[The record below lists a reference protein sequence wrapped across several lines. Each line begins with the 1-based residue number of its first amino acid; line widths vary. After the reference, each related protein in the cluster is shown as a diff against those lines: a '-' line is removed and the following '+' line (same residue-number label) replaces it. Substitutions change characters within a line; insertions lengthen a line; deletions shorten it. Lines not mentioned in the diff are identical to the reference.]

1 MKCKEVCEIW
11 LQYTGK
17 ELNILEMKQ
26 TTTEKLSEV
35 IMLPYILCTKQWV
48 TVQPI
53 TSVYFVGFIVIH

>member
-1 MKCKEVCEIW
+1 
-11 LQYTGK
+11 
-17 ELNILEMKQ
+17 MKQ